1 MKSNI
6 MNKKIFD
13 LTNRVAIITGSRRGI
28 GRGIALMMAQA
39 GAKVVVSD
47 INLEE
52 CQKVVEEIKK
62 NGSDGLAVKCDV
74 TKKEEIE
81 EMVRKTIEEFGRLDI
96 LVNNAGICWPIK
108 PLTELTEE
116 EWDRLIDINL
126 KGYYLCA
133 QAAVKEM
140 AKQKWG
146 RIINIASVA
155 SGGQGF
161 GSANISH
168 YVASKG
174 GVIGLTESWAVEL
187 ASLGINVN
195 AICPGL
201 IETPM
206 VDPFLADPKV
216 KEGFLAR
223 IPKKRMGQPEDIG
236 AAAVFLAS
244 EEADY
249 ITGATLVVDGGWLA
263 G

>member
-1 MKSNI
+1 MA
-6 MNKKIFD
+6 KKLFD
-13 LTNRVAIITGSRRGI
+13 LTNKVVLVTGSRRGI

-62 NGSDGLAVKCDV
+62 IGSDGLAIKCDV
-74 TKKEEIE
+74 TNKKEVE
-81 EMVRKTIEEFGRLDI
+81 EMIKKTIEKFGKVDV

-108 PLTELTEE
+108 PLTELTED
-116 EWDRLIDINL
+116 EWDKLIDINL

-161 GSANISH
+161 GSVNISH

-174 GVIGLTESWAVEL
+174 GVIGLTESWALEF
-187 ASLGINVN
+187 APFGINVN
-195 AICPGL
+195 AICPGI

-206 VDPFLADPKV
+206 IEPFLTDPSA

-223 IPKKRMGQPEDIG
+223 IPKKRVGKPEDIG

-249 ITGATLVVDGGWLA
+249 VTGTTLVVDGGWLA